1 MQIKHRNVS
10 FYEKFFLLKK
20 IVFHEINFSTRRI
33 NVLFYEINAFFK
45 ERYCFYETFFW
56 YYERYSFSYV
66 YCYNVK
72 KEIKQ
77 KFLQNLTNSVNFLQ
91 IETEQHTIC
100 PSLFE
105 NIQMYF

>member
-1 MQIKHRNVS
+1 MPIFRRRLSGTTRDIILPIKN
-10 FYEKFFLLKK
+10 
-20 IVFHEINFSTRRI
+20 
-33 NVLFYEINAFFK
+33 
-45 ERYCFYETFFW
+45 
-56 YYERYSFSYV
+56 V
-66 YCYNVK
+66 YCYDQK

-91 IETEQHTIC
+91 IETEQHTIF